1 MSSAEA
7 ESEGADVAR
16 VEEAVIAPWAAR
28 ALVLAGKMGRLAVA
42 GIAPSLTK
50 ERGREREIER
60 EVRERE
66 KRGGERERFRERER
80 ERERFREI

>member
-1 MSSAEA
+1 MSSADA

-16 VEEAVIAPWAAR
+16 VEEAAIAPWAAR

-50 ERGREREIER
+50 ERGRERE
-60 EVRERE
+60 RERD
-66 KRGGERERFRERER
+66 RRRERER
-80 ERERFREI
+80 RG